1 MNGYTPFINI
11 LSYKDGM
18 MYGMTGKLIA
28 RNGKRGELIAILK
41 QAADLIAVVPECHMY
56 IVNEDASNDTH
67 VWVFEVWNDRQAH
80 DLSLTD
86 ERVRSLIAGAR
97 PLLAAA
103 PDGAELKVMGG
114 HGINILD

>member
-1 MNGYTPFINI
+1 MGNLPSSTFFHN
-11 LSYKDGM
+11 KDGM

-80 DLSLTD
+80 DNSLTD

>member
-1 MNGYTPFINI
+1 MIMHSTSLLEKGY
-11 LSYKDGM
+11 L

-28 RNGKRGELIAILK
+28 RNGKRGELVAILK
-41 QAADLIAVVPECHMY
+41 QAADLIAVLPECHMY
-56 IVNEDASNDTH
+56 IVNEDTSNETH
-67 VWVFEVWNDRQAH
+67 VWVFGVWNNRQAH

-86 ERVRSLIAGAR
+86 ERVRSVIASTR

-114 HGINILD
+114 HGINILE